1 MEEVALE
8 YSCEGWEGSDA
19 WSAHLPIV
27 AWQCVCHL
35 VGFFFRSFGW
45 MTNGEDGWGGC
56 FEQRRHSPGSKVTK
70 YPVSQ
75 RAKNWLL
82 WPEH

>member
-27 AWQCVCHL
+27 AWQFVCHL
-35 VGFFFRSFGW
+35 VGFFFRPFGW

-70 YPVSQ
+70 CPVSQ

-82 WPEH
+82 WSEH